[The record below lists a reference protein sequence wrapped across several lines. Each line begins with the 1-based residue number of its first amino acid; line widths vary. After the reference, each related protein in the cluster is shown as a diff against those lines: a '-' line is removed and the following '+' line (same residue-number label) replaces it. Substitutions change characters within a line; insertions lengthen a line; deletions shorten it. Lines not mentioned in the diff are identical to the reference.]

1 MIGAAKVLN
10 FQSNLL
16 LAVHYEIMYPYL
28 KNKREKI
35 NKQVNT
41 VQYLFSEGKVQRNQ
55 IEKKYVEKSCR
66 RNPVEE
72 FLSKIISAGISKA
85 M

>member
-1 MIGAAKVLN
+1 MEPHLIGAAKVLN

-55 IEKKYVEKSCR
+55 IEKKIC
-66 RNPVEE
+66 
-72 FLSKIISAGISKA
+72 
-85 M
+85 